1 MKINFWWFAHDCLPS
16 GVQLTRRHIPASPLC
31 VYCNREETATHA
43 FLFCQFAR
51 EVWREIKPAYGVHLH
66 RKLFTDPK
74 SWVFD
79 ILAASTDT
87 EQMVVVVTFWHLWL
101 ARNGIRNGDPMRH
114 PHSVAEQCKAYV
126 EMIKLHLFKPAP
138 STSRETIKS
147 VPRWSPPPEGTVH
160 INVDAALFSPSRRMG
175 IGVVIRNHKGECSV
189 ACSELIQEVTTPE
202 IAEALALRRAL
213 ALARDEGF
221 DKLVIASDCL
231 SVVQRVN
238 SSEVDR
244 SMVGVVIQDIKALA
258 SGFSSVSF
266 NHVYRPFN
274 VSAHTLARSAE
285 HLVSVIFT
293 DSPGLYPAVSLY

>member
-1 MKINFWWFAHDCLPS
+1 
-16 GVQLTRRHIPASPLC
+16 
-31 VYCNREETATHA
+31 
-43 FLFCQFAR
+43 
-51 EVWREIKPAYGVHLH
+51 
-66 RKLFTDPK
+66 
-74 SWVFD
+74 
-79 ILAASTDT
+79 
-87 EQMVVVVTFWHLWL
+87 
-101 ARNGIRNGDPMRH
+101 
-114 PHSVAEQCKAYV
+114 
-126 EMIKLHLFKPAP
+126 MIKLHLFKPAP

-160 INVDAALFSPSRRMG
+160 INVDATLFSPSRRMG

-202 IAEALALRRAL
+202 IAEAMALRRAL